1 MAWCWVCGVWWRC
14 DGIRWWMVQPGPGIQ
29 HFYSTLTAP
38 RTLETFRFLSRKV
51 WNSVFVVCWLYCD
64 AVKSTLFSNFIL
76 FEEKSDLLRRGEMWA
91 QLSWEKVTVFCAE
104 NGIKWNVL
112 FVEKL
117 LWRLETAME
126 IVKIPKYWGHL
137 VMVYCMQW
145 PLWPGPG
152 LTIDCCAIFWLITS
166 NKIPGRGLWL
176 ISLVAARA
184 SNEGPHKGS

>member
-1 MAWCWVCGVWWRC
+1 MWWRC

-29 HFYSTLTAP
+29 HFYSTLTAQ
-38 RTLETFRFLSRKV
+38 RALETFRFLSRKD

-64 AVKSTLFSNFIL
+64 AVKSTLFSNFIF
-76 FEEKSDLLRRGEMWA
+76 FEEKSGLLRREEMWA
-91 QLSWEKVTVFCAE
+91 QSSWEKVTVFCAE

-184 SNEGPHKGS
+184 SNEDPHEGL